1 MDENAILELALDSP
15 KTVFK
20 SEKPLKISLN
30 FHTHTTQRLKH
41 WCMFVFAFSMF
52 SPFYE
57 NWNENFSGLMYL
69 YISQQFIC
77 RFCLYAWIHRGF
89 LHNFPFIFFFVCC
102 SSFLFFLYNNK
113 LERNITIILNLYTNK
128 CMIQVYFA
136 MSLCYRFFLFRIL
149 VFGTTEF
156 IFSHTSATVYFTE
169 LLFY

>member
-41 WCMFVFAFSMF
+41 WCMFSMF

-89 LHNFPFIFFFVCC
+89 LHNFPFILFFVCC